1 MKEIHLHHLPLL
13 QGIILS
19 QLDNATIKIGK
30 ILVLKIS
37 IRMMKQSMIIVW
49 ITMMESNCTLIN
61 KLETANNLEFIF
73 IPV

>member
-19 QLDNATIKIGK
+19 QLDNETIKIGK
-30 ILVLKIS
+30 ILVLRIS

-61 KLETANNLEFIF
+61 KLETTNNLEFIF

>member
-30 ILVLKIS
+30 ILVLRIS
-37 IRMMKQSMIIVW
+37 IRIMKQSMIIVW

-61 KLETANNLEFIF
+61 KLETTNNLEFIF
-73 IPV
+73 IHV

>member
-19 QLDNATIKIGK
+19 KLDNATIKIGK
-30 ILVLKIS
+30 ILVLRIS
-37 IRMMKQSMIIVW
+37 IRIMKQSMIIVW

-61 KLETANNLEFIF
+61 KLETTNNLEFIF
-73 IPV
+73 IHV